1 MKALIGSYTLKKDG
15 RYTCGVTS
23 FGVAAGHHVEVKQV
37 DSEYRKVLVDFGDG
51 MIDWFHYSIVEDKF
65 VKVGE

>member
-1 MKALIGSYTLKKDG
+1 MKALIGSYTLKRDG
-15 RYTCGVTS
+15 RYICGVTS
-23 FGVAAGHHVEVKQV
+23 FGISSGHKVEVKQV

-65 VKVGE
+65 IKAGE

>member
-1 MKALIGSYTLKKDG
+1 MKALIGSYKLKKDG

-23 FGVAAGHHVEVKQV
+23 FGVAAWHQVEVTQV
-37 DSEYRKVLVDFGDG
+37 DSEYRKVLVDFGGG

-65 VKVGE
+65 IKSGE